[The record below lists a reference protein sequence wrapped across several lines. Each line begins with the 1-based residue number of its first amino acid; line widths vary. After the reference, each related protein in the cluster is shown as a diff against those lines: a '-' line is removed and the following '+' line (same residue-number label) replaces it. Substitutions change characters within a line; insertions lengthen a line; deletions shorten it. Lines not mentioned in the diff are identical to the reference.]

1 MILYINNPK
10 ASIPKLLEL
19 INEFSKVARYKINI
33 QKYVAFLSLKIK
45 YQNKKVLKNMFTIAS
60 KKKKIAIPRNK
71 LTKEV
76 KDLHSE
82 NYKTPMK
89 ETEDDSTVMEGYP
102 VLLDW
107 KN

>member
-10 ASIPKLLEL
+10 VSIPKLLEL
-19 INEFSKVARYKINI
+19 INEVSKVARYKIHI

-45 YQNKKVLKNMFTIAS
+45 YQNKKVLKNMFKIAS
-60 KKKKIAIPRNK
+60 KKIIAISRNK

-89 ETEDDSTVMEGYP
+89 EIEDDSTVMERYP

>member
-1 MILYINNPK
+1 
-10 ASIPKLLEL
+10 
-19 INEFSKVARYKINI
+19 
-33 QKYVAFLSLKIK
+33 
-45 YQNKKVLKNMFTIAS
+45 MFKIAS
-60 KKKKIAIPRNK
+60 KKKIAISRNK

-89 ETEDDSTVMEGYP
+89 ETEDDSTVMERHP

>member
-1 MILYINNPK
+1 MILYISNPK
-10 ASIPKLLEL
+10 VSIPKLLEL

-33 QKYVAFLSLKIK
+33 QKYVAFLALKIK
-45 YQNKKVLKNMFTIAS
+45 YQNKKVLKNTFTIAS
-60 KKKKIAIPRNK
+60 RKKITITRTK

-76 KDLHSE
+76 KDLYSE

-89 ETEDDSTVMEGYP
+89 EIEDDSIVVETYP
-102 VLLDW
+102 VLLGW